1 MGRDEGQS
9 LLVIGAPE
17 HDADAYHLS
26 GFLAPDA
33 VICLR
38 VADKTYLAVSSL
50 EYGRAEKEAPVDRLI
65 SYDELGIT
73 RLARELKSGARA
85 YAAAVANLL
94 DELGATG
101 APVTVPAHFG
111 VVYAD
116 ELRARGLTIT
126 PDGKLFDGLRR
137 AKTQQEISKIQ
148 VTQEVVEAAC
158 AHAAGIL
165 EEAETGDDGI
175 LRWRGETLTS
185 ERLRAEIDVELLR
198 RGCAADGTI
207 VAGGPQGADPH
218 ERGHGPLRAGE
229 SIIVDIFPVD
239 LSTRYYSD
247 MTRTFVKG
255 EPNEGLQEM
264 YDAVLESQEAALSM
278 VKAGVNGKD
287 VHNKVAEVLHEAGYK
302 TNVHDQEEG
311 KPLTEGFFHGTGHGV
326 GLEIHEAPRV
336 SLADEELIPGDV
348 VSIEPG
354 VYDPEIGGVRIEDL
368 IVVTEDGCRNLTGFP
383 KRFRV

>member
-1 MGRDEGQS
+1 MIKDEGQN

-17 HDADAYHLS
+17 NDADAYHLS
-26 GFLAPDA
+26 GFLAPDS

-38 VADKTYLAVSSL
+38 VAGKTYLVVSSL
-50 EYGRAEKEAPVDRLI
+50 EYGRAEKEAPVDRLL
-65 SYDELGIT
+65 SHEELEIM
-73 RLARELKSGARA
+73 RLARELKSGAKA

-94 DELGATG
+94 DELGAHG
-101 APVTVPAHFG
+101 SPIVVPADFG
-111 VVYAD
+111 IVYAD
-116 ELRARGLTIT
+116 ELRARGVTLT

-137 AKTQQEISKIQ
+137 AKTEEEISHIQ
-148 VTQEVVEAAC
+148 KTQSAVEAAC
-158 AHAAGIL
+158 AHAVVIL
-165 EEAETGDDGI
+165 EGTGIRDDGT
-175 LRWRGETLTS
+175 LEWGGETLTS
-185 ERLRAEIDVELLR
+185 EKLRGEIDVELLR

-218 ERGHGPLRAGE
+218 ERGHGPLKAGE

-255 EPNEGLQEM
+255 KPNDGLQEM

-278 VKAGVNGKD
+278 IKAGINGKD

-311 KPLTEGFFHGTGHGV
+311 KPLTKGFFHGTGHGV

-336 SLADEELIPGDV
+336 SMADDELIPGDV
-348 VSIEPG
+348 ISVEPG
-354 VYDPEIGGVRIEDL
+354 VYDPEVGGVRIEDL
-368 IVVTEDGCRNLTGFP
+368 VVVTEDGCRNLTSFP
-383 KRFRV
+383 KRFVL

>member
-1 MGRDEGQS
+1 MIKDEGQN

-17 HDADAYHLS
+17 NDADAYHLS
-26 GFLAPDA
+26 GFLAPDS

-38 VADKTYLAVSSL
+38 VAGKTYLAVSSL
-50 EYGRAEKEAPVDRLI
+50 EYGRAEKEAPVDKLL
-65 SYDELGIT
+65 SHEELEIM
-73 RLARELKSGARA
+73 RLARELKSGAKA

-94 DELGATG
+94 DELGAHG
-101 APVTVPAHFG
+101 SLIVVPADFG
-111 VVYAD
+111 IVYAD
-116 ELRARGLTIT
+116 ELRARGVTLT

-137 AKTQQEISKIQ
+137 AKTEEEISHIQ
-148 VTQEVVEAAC
+148 KTQSAVEAAC
-158 AHAAGIL
+158 AHAVVILEGAGIR
-165 EEAETGDDGI
+165 DDGT
-175 LRWRGETLTS
+175 LEWGGETLTS
-185 ERLRAEIDVELLR
+185 EKLRGEIDVELLR

-218 ERGHGPLRAGE
+218 ERGHGPLKAGE

-264 YDAVLESQEAALSM
+264 YDAVLESQETALSM
-278 VKAGVNGKD
+278 VKASVNGKD

-311 KPLTEGFFHGTGHGV
+311 KPLTKGFFHGTGHGV

-336 SLADEELIPGDV
+336 SMADDELIPGDV
-348 VSIEPG
+348 ISVEPG
-354 VYDPEIGGVRIEDL
+354 VYDPEVGGVRIEDL
-368 IVVTEDGCRNLTGFP
+368 VVVTEDGCRNLTSFP
-383 KRFRV
+383 KRFVL

>member
-1 MGRDEGQS
+1 MNKDEGQN
-9 LLVIGAPE
+9 LLVIGAPNR
-17 HDADAYHLS
+17 DADAYHLS

-38 VADKTYLAVSSL
+38 VAGKTYLAVSSL

-65 SYDELGIT
+65 SYEELGIT

-85 YAAAVANLL
+85 YAAAVAGLL
-94 DELGATG
+94 DELGASN
-101 APVTVPAHFG
+101 APVTVPADFG

-116 ELRARGLTIT
+116 ELRARGVTIT
-126 PDGKLFDGLRR
+126 PDGRLFASLRR
-137 AKTQQEISKIQ
+137 AKTEEEISSIQ
-148 VTQEVVEAAC
+148 KTQEAVEAAC

-165 EEAETGDDGI
+165 QEAGTGDDGA
-175 LRWRGETLTS
+175 LQWRGETLTS

-218 ERGHGPLRAGE
+218 ERGHGPLRANE

-255 EPNEGLQEM
+255 EPNEGLQDM
-264 YDAVLESQEAALSM
+264 YDAVLKSQEAALSM
-278 VKAGVNGKD
+278 VGAGVNGKD
-287 VHNKVAEVLHEAGYK
+287 IHNKVAEVLHEAGYK

-336 SLADEELIPGDV
+336 SLADVELIPGDV
-348 VSIEPG
+348 ISVEPG
-354 VYDPEIGGVRIEDL
+354 IYDPEIGGVRIEDL
-368 IVVTEDGCRNLTGFP
+368 VVVTRDGCRNLTKFP
-383 KRFRV
+383 KRFVL